1 MVLSTLN
8 YRLLANFFNFVM
20 ELKAVKRSGWISKVK
35 VKNPKSVADHTYSMS
50 TMVMVFS
57 DILGMKTER
66 ALKMAIL
73 HDLGESIIGDYEPNE
88 ISNDEKRIKETEAI
102 DRILDHLPAEL
113 RKGYRNIWKEYLENK
128 TDTSQL
134 VHGVDRFEMALQAKT
149 YESQGYP
156 SSILKQFFTCIT
168 DGNYG
173 NDIQLLLNRIRDA
186 SFSE

>member
-1 MVLSTLN
+1 MVLLPVN
-8 YRLLANFFNFVM
+8 YQLLANFFNFVM
-20 ELKAVKRSGWISKVK
+20 ELKAIKRSGWISKVK
-35 VKNPKSVADHTYSMS
+35 VKNPESVADHTYAMS

-57 DILGMKTER
+57 DILGMQTER

-88 ISNDEKRIKETEAI
+88 ISSNEKRIKETEAI
-102 DRILDHLPAEL
+102 DRILNHLPAEI
-113 RKGYRNIWKEYLENK
+113 RKEYADIWKEYLENK

-134 VHGVDRFEMALQAKT
+134 VHGVDRFEMAFQAKT

-156 SSILKQFFTCIT
+156 SSILQQFFTYT
-168 DGNYG
+168 MDGEDGNEV
-173 NDIQLLLNRIRDA
+173 LLLLKRTKDA